1 MINGFGME
9 KIGLAALR
17 KPILFTVIFFI
28 ITLVAAFGVTK
39 LQFSGANIDILRD
52 GSQEIKNYDTLLS
65 EFRDFNNDA
74 VVLVRSKNLATVE
87 GIEAFRDLHF
97 EYQFSERVESLL
109 SLFSLV
115 TYDEETGGW
124 ASAVPDEFNSDEEV
138 RAFLEKLVKTIPNS
152 RSLLGADYESAV
164 IVVYAK
170 ASAVDDKRIRETV
183 AEFEKIATEFSTD
196 GTQITIAGQPAI
208 RAGMIH
214 SIVSDLSLLVP
225 FAAVFCAVLAFI
237 IFGNF
242 YAMAI
247 CTLPTIVSAVWFL
260 GGMGLLGIELNF
272 LTNILPV
279 LLIVIIFADTLHLYL
294 KWEKL
299 ATDGDDP
306 MDAIHQ
312 AVVTVGPAC
321 GLSTL
326 TTAIALGSLTF
337 SGNHGLTE
345 LGIIGAISILVCFIT
360 VIAIL
365 PLACYWLIKS
375 GFVPKGGNAS
385 RLSAVAKPAIA
396 LMNRRVLVLGLGLVF
411 LVIGL
416 YAHSAIESRFRL
428 VDYLAKQSQIAKS
441 EGYIDKQY
449 SGSTPLFAIFEVDAK
464 YPLLADEN
472 IKPFYE
478 VLDLVNTVF
487 NATSSYSLAD
497 FAKEVTKG
505 GGELKEADIDELP
518 RYLTRR
524 FISDAKSHVL
534 ITIFS
539 SANTSASEIQ
549 IKLKELDK
557 ELTEKGFRD
566 RVVVT
571 GYPVLSGVVAP
582 RLMNNLRISLI
593 IAVGLAIGVLMIA
606 TRSVKIGLACLVPNL
621 LPILAVEFVLWIFG
635 IPLNMS
641 ITVALTV
648 AFGISVD
655 DSIHL
660 INEYMINRSKGLE
673 GKVAVIG
680 ALRDVTPAL
689 VSTTLILSAGLS
701 IMLFSSLPAL
711 SVFALVV
718 ILTLLFALLCDMVLL
733 PAHLLALK

>member
-1 MINGFGME
+1 M
-9 KIGLAALR
+9 
-17 KPILFTVIFFI
+17 
-28 ITLVAAFGVTK
+28 
-39 LQFSGANIDILRD
+39 
-52 GSQEIKNYDTLLS
+52 
-65 EFRDFNNDA
+65 
-74 VVLVRSKNLATVE
+74 
-87 GIEAFRDLHF
+87 
-97 EYQFSERVESLL
+97 
-109 SLFSLV
+109 
-115 TYDEETGGW
+115 
-124 ASAVPDEFNSDEEV
+124 
-138 RAFLEKLVKTIPNS
+138 
-152 RSLLGADYESAV
+152 
-164 IVVYAK
+164 
-170 ASAVDDKRIRETV
+170 
-183 AEFEKIATEFSTD
+183 
-196 GTQITIAGQPAI
+196 
-208 RAGMIH
+208 
-214 SIVSDLSLLVP
+214 
-225 FAAVFCAVLAFI
+225 
-237 IFGNF
+237 
-242 YAMAI
+242 
-247 CTLPTIVSAVWFL
+247 
-260 GGMGLLGIELNF
+260 
-272 LTNILPV
+272 
-279 LLIVIIFADTLHLYL
+279 
-294 KWEKL
+294 
-299 ATDGDDP
+299 
-306 MDAIHQ
+306 
-312 AVVTVGPAC
+312 
-321 GLSTL
+321 
-326 TTAIALGSLTF
+326 
-337 SGNHGLTE
+337 
-345 LGIIGAISILVCFIT
+345 
-360 VIAIL
+360 
-365 PLACYWLIKS
+365 
-375 GFVPKGGNAS
+375 
-385 RLSAVAKPAIA
+385 
-396 LMNRRVLVLGLGLVF
+396 
-411 LVIGL
+411 
-416 YAHSAIESRFRL
+416 
-428 VDYLAKQSQIAKS
+428 DYLAKQSQIAKS

-449 SGSTPLFAIFEVDAK
+449 SGSTPLFAIFDVDAK

-524 FISDAKSHVL
+524 FISDDKSHVL

-557 ELTEKGFRD
+557 ELTKKGFRD

-621 LPILAVEFVLWIFG
+621 LPILAVEFVLWMVG

-648 AFGISVD
+648 AFGIAVD